1 MAISR
6 STKSDQLAALESK
19 FKEAKGVA
27 FITFN
32 ELTVEEAQTMRRGL
46 RAEGMS
52 YTVIKKTLMALAAKN
67 TGLPEVNVDDLEG
80 AVAVIVSPTDEIAP
94 AASIKKYMK
103 EFFDKGTKTSKVGYA
118 GSIFEGKF
126 CDVAAT
132 AIIAE
137 TPSREESLAK
147 IVGMLKSGPQKLHGV
162 FNSGFQKLFNVLENA
177 EKFAS

>member
-6 STKSDQLAALESK
+6 STKSDQLATLEAK

-32 ELTVEEAQTMRRGL
+32 ELTVEEAQVMRRGL

-94 AASIKKYMK
+94 AASIKKYMA
-103 EFFDKGTKTSKVGYA
+103 EFFDKATKTSKVGYA

-126 CDVAAT
+126 CGVEAT
-132 AIIAE
+132 AVIAS

-147 IVGMLKSGPQKLHGV
+147 IVGMLKSGPQKLHSV
-162 FNSGFQKLFNVLENA
+162 FGSGFSKLYNVLENA
-177 EKFAS
+177 EKFAA